1 VRAHQADFPIR
12 MLCRAAGV
20 SVSGYY
26 AWCARGPS
34 ARAQQN
40 AQLLRVIHRLH
51 VESRGAYG
59 APMITAA
66 LRAQAQVVN
75 RKRVARLMRAAGLRG
90 ITRRRFHPTT
100 QRDPVARAAPDLV
113 HRQFTADRRDAL
125 WVADITYVP
134 TTRGPCYL
142 AVVLDVFSRRIVGWA
157 IDTTLETSLVVTALD
172 RALAQRRP
180 RAVIHHSDHGA
191 QYTSDP
197 FQARCAAAGVRQS
210 MGAVGSCYDNAVAES
225 FFATLECELF
235 AQRRFQTV
243 DDARRSIFEFIEGWY
258 NTRRLHSTLRYR
270 SPMMFEKEQA
280 TDRSVA

>member
-1 VRAHQADFPIR
+1 MRAHQADFPIR

-40 AQLLRVIHRLH
+40 AELLSAIHRLH
-51 VESRGAYG
+51 AASHGAYG

-66 LRAQAQVVN
+66 LRAEAQVVN
-75 RKRVARLMRAAGLRG
+75 RKRVARLMRAAGLQG
-90 ITRRRFHPTT
+90 ITRRRFRVTT
-100 QRDPVARAAPDLV
+100 QRDPVARGAPDLV

-134 TTRGPCYL
+134 VTSEACYL

-172 RALAQRRP
+172 RALVQRRP

-235 AQRRFQTV
+235 ARRRFRTL

-258 NTRRLHSTLRYR
+258 NTRRLHSTLHYR

>member
-1 VRAHQADFPIR
+1 

-40 AQLLRVIHRLH
+40 AQLLGEIHRLH
-51 VESRGAYG
+51 AESRGAYG

-66 LRAQAQVVN
+66 LRAEAQVVN
-75 RKRVARLMRAAGLRG
+75 RKRVARLMREAGLQG
-90 ITRRRFHPTT
+90 ITRRRFRVTT
-100 QRDPVARAAPDLV
+100 RRDPVARGAPDLV

-134 TTRGPCYL
+134 VTSGPCYL
-142 AVVLDVFSRRIVGWA
+142 AVVLDVFSRRIVGWT

-235 AQRRFQTV
+235 ARRRFHTL

-258 NTRRLHSTLRYR
+258 NTRRLHSTLHYR
-270 SPMMFEKEQA
+270 SPMMFEKDQA